1 MTFCVINLNMNI
13 QRHIDNKVAGHF
25 NKYRQ
30 ILLLMG
36 PRQVGKTTILKK
48 MFPLAKYFLLDEE
61 AVKKI
66 FESYD
71 SNVYKQNLSDSE
83 YIILDEIHLMEDPG
97 RASKIIYDLLPD
109 KKLIVTGSSS
119 FNIRNKTGESLAG
132 RKIEYRLFP
141 LTISEF
147 LVQNETE
154 KELNFDV
161 IDNILNNT
169 QSKIRPFDLA
179 NITNTMLVYGNYP
192 FLVKTPRD
200 INYLKNLTDSVIF
213 KDIIE
218 LDLIENKKM
227 ASDLLKLLA
236 YQIGNIV
243 NYSELARMLNMDV
256 RTVKK
261 YIDIFEQSYIIFRLY
276 PFSNNKRQELNKS
289 PKIYFF
295 DNGIRNS
302 LINNFENIELRN
314 DKGSLFENFVISEI
328 YKANNY
334 GEYNLN
340 MNYWRIKSG
349 SEVDLIISDN
359 KKLIACEIKYSRG
372 SVSKAFINRY
382 PQANERIITLDNY
395 Y

>member
-1 MTFCVINLNMNI
+1 MNI
-13 QRHIDNKVAGHF
+13 QRHIDDKIAQHF
-25 NKYRQ
+25 NKYQQ

-48 MFPLAKYFLLDEE
+48 VFPLAKYFLLDEDP
-61 AVKKI
+61 VRKV

-83 YIILDEIHLMEDPG
+83 YIILDEIHLLNDPG
-97 RASKIIYDLLPD
+97 RVAKIIYDLLPN
-109 KKLIVTGSSS
+109 KKLIITGSSS
-119 FNIRNKTGESLAG
+119 FNIKHKTTESLAG
-132 RKIEYRLFP
+132 RKIDYRLFP

-154 KELNFDV
+154 KTLNFNV
-161 IDNILNNT
+161 IENILNN
-169 QSKIRPFDLA
+169 SSIKIRPFDLA
-179 NITNTMLVYGNYP
+179 NITNTILIYGSYP
-192 FLVKTPRD
+192 FLIKSPRD
-200 INYLKNLTDSVIF
+200 NNYLKNLTDSVIF

-218 LDLIENKKM
+218 LDLIENKKI

-236 YQIGNIV
+236 YQIGNII
-243 NYSELARMLNMDV
+243 NYTELARMLNIDV
-256 RTVKK
+256 RTVKR
-261 YIDIFEQSYIIFRLY
+261 YIDIFEQSYIIFRLNPY
-276 PFSNNKRQELNKS
+276 SKNKRQELVKS

-302 LINNFENIELRN
+302 LINNFENIDLRN
-314 DKGSLFENFVISEI
+314 DRGALFENYIISEI
-328 YKANNY
+328 YKANSY

-349 SEVDLIISDN
+349 SEIDLVLSDN
-359 KKLIACEIKYSRG
+359 KKLIACEIKYTKG
-372 SVSKAFINRY
+372 SISKAFTNRY
-382 PQANERIITLDNY
+382 PEAIERIITLENY

>member
-1 MTFCVINLNMNI
+1 MNI
-13 QRHIDNKVAGHF
+13 QRHIDNKIASHF
-25 NKYRQ
+25 DKYRQ

-61 AVKKI
+61 AIKKV

-83 YIILDEIHLMEDPG
+83 YIILDEIHILTDPG
-97 RASKIIYDLLPD
+97 RVSKIIYDLLPD
-109 KKLIVTGSSS
+109 KKLIITGSSS

-154 KELNFDV
+154 KELNFNV

-179 NITNTMLVYGNYP
+179 NITNTILIYGNYP
-192 FLVKTPRD
+192 FLVNTPQD

-218 LDLIENKKM
+218 LNLIENKKT

-236 YQIGNIV
+236 YQIGNII
-243 NYSELARMLNMDV
+243 NYTELARMLNVDV
-256 RTVKK
+256 RTIKK

-276 PFSNNKRQELNKS
+276 PFSNNKRQELTKS

-314 DKGSLFENFVISEI
+314 DKGALFENFVISEI

-349 SEVDLIISDN
+349 SEVDLILSDN
-359 KKLIACEIKYSRG
+359 KKLIACEIKYTKG
-372 SVSKAFINRY
+372 LVSKAFFNRY
-382 PQANERIITLDNY
+382 PKASQRIITLNNY

>member
-1 MTFCVINLNMNI
+1 MNI
-13 QRHIDNKVAGHF
+13 QRHIDNKIAKHF
-25 NKYRQ
+25 DKYQQ

-48 MFPLAKYFLLDEE
+48 VFLKAKYFLLDEDP
-61 AVKKI
+61 VRKI

-83 YIILDEIHLMEDPG
+83 YIILDEIHLLDDPG
-97 RASKIIYDLLPD
+97 RVAKIIYDLLPN
-109 KKLIVTGSSS
+109 KKLIITGSSS
-119 FNIRNKTGESLAG
+119 FNIRHKTTESLAG
-132 RKIEYRLFP
+132 RKIDYRLFP

-154 KELNFDV
+154 KTLNFNV
-161 IDNILNNT
+161 IDNVLNNNT
-169 QSKIRPFDLA
+169 SKMRPFDLA
-179 NITNTMLVYGNYP
+179 NITNTILIYGSYP
-192 FLVKTPRD
+192 FLLKSPRD
-200 INYLKNLTDSVIF
+200 KNYLNNLTDSVIF

-218 LDLIENKKM
+218 LDLIENKKV

-236 YQIGNIV
+236 YQVGNII
-243 NYSELARMLNMDV
+243 NYTELSRLLNIDV
-256 RTVKK
+256 RTVKR

-276 PFSNNKRQELNKS
+276 PYSKNKRQELVKS

-302 LINNFENIELRN
+302 LINNFENIDLRN
-314 DKGSLFENFVISEI
+314 DRGALFENYIISEI
-328 YKANNY
+328 YKANVY

-349 SEVDLIISDN
+349 SEIDLVLSDN
-359 KKLIACEIKYSRG
+359 KKLIACEIKYTKG
-372 SVSKAFINRY
+372 SISKAFTNRY
-382 PQANERIITLDNY
+382 PEAIERIITLENY